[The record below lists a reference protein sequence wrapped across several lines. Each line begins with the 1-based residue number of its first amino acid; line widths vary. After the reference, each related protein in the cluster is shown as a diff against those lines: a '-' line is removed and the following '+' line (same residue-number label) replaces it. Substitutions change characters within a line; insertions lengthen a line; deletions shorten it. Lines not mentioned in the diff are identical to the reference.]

1 MTMTDLTPMQK
12 IQALREKTSAGM
24 MDCKKALDEAGGDF
38 DKAIEILRKKGQ
50 ADAAKRSGRATKEG
64 VVAAY
69 ISPDGKKGSIVEL
82 NCETD
87 FVAKTDDFMK
97 LAADLAKKTADG
109 AIKSPEAAAS
119 DIAAAGSKVK
129 ENIALRRLDRYELS
143 GSGLISSYVHTQG
156 FKKGALIEFVCSN
169 DAVAKHEA
177 TAELGRELGLQI
189 VAMAP
194 RWLSKADVPAAEV
207 EKEKEIYSAQ
217 LKNEGKPEAQIAKIV
232 EGKVNKLFYQANC
245 LLEAVSMRDNKT
257 PISKL
262 VADAAAKAGG
272 QITVKRFTRYQ
283 LGE

>member
-1 MTMTDLTPMQK
+1 MMTDLTPMQK

-64 VVAAY
+64 VVASH
-69 ISPDGKKGSIVEL
+69 ISADGKKAAIIEL

-87 FVAKTDDFMK
+87 FVAKTDDFLK
-97 LAADLAKKTADG
+97 LAADLAKKATEG

-119 DIAAAGSKVK
+119 DIAAAGARVK
-129 ENIALRRLDRYELS
+129 ENITLRRLERYELS
-143 GSGLISSYVHTQG
+143 GAGLLSSYIHTQG
-156 FKKGALIEFVCSN
+156 FKKGALIEIAAPN
-169 DAVAKHEA
+169 DAAAQSPEL
-177 TAELGRELGLQI
+177 AELAKELLLQI
-189 VAMAP
+189 VAMSP
-194 RWLSKADVPAAEV
+194 RWLSKADVPAVEV
-207 EKEKEIYSAQ
+207 EKEKEIYAAQ
-217 LKNEGKPEAQIAKIV
+217 LKSEGKPEAQIAKIV
-232 EGKVNKLFYQANC
+232 EGKVNKLFFQANC

-272 QITVKRFTRYQ
+272 AITVKRFTRYQ

>member
-1 MTMTDLTPMQK
+1 MMTDLTPMQK

-64 VVAAY
+64 VVAAFVT
-69 ISPDGKKGSIVEL
+69 PDGKKGAIVEL

-87 FVAKTDDFMK
+87 FVAKTDDFLK
-97 LAADLAKKTADG
+97 LASDLAKKAAEGT
-109 AIKSPEAAAS
+109 IKSPEAAAS

-129 ENIALRRLDRYELS
+129 ENITLRRLDRYELS
-143 GSGLISSYVHTQG
+143 GSGLLTSYVHTQG
-156 FKKGALIEFVCSN
+156 YKKGAFIEFACSS

-189 VAMAP
+189 VGAAP
-194 RWLSKADVPAAEV
+194 RWLSRTDVPAADV
-207 EKEKEIYSAQ
+207 EKEREIFSAQ

-232 EGKVNKLFYQANC
+232 EGKINKLFYQAYC
-245 LLEAVSMRDNKT
+245 LLESVSLRDNKT

-262 VADAAAKAGG
+262 VSDAAAKAGG
-272 QITVKRFTRYQ
+272 TITVKRFTRYQ